1 MTDPIG
7 TGPLRQQLGRRRFM
21 VAVAGGLLAVP
32 LSVEA
37 PLSVALFHTES
48 QRSVL
53 FMVSRYVLFP
63 VASVGACICR
73 TFSSGSPEKTS
84 G

>member
-1 MTDPIG
+1 
-7 TGPLRQQLGRRRFM
+7 M

-37 PLSVALFHTES
+37 HLGVALFHTES

-53 FMVSRYVLFP
+53 FMVSRYDDHQHDCRAGYNAEAEP
-63 VASVGACICR
+63 VSD
-73 TFSSGSPEKTS
+73 
-84 G
+84 